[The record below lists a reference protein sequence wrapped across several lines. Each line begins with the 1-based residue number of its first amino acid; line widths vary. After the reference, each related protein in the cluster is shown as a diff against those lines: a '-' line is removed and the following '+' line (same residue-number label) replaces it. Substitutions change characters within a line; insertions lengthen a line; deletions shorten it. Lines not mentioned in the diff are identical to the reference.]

1 MWVKLFRRFRDKFFS
16 QIVSQSRKTSFKVE
30 MFALNHYLV
39 LVKVTGNHFL
49 LLLLR
54 EREMEYANRANW
66 RNPDNAFRKIYFNVV
81 SEEDQ
86 HRFTFDVIANFMK
99 IVFLN

>member
-1 MWVKLFRRFRDKFFS
+1 MWVKLFGRFRDKFFS
-16 QIVSQSRKTSFKVE
+16 QIVSQSRKTSLKVE

-49 LLLLR
+49 LLR
-54 EREMEYANRANW
+54 EREMEYANW